1 MRLAF
6 TLILYLCYSQ
16 VQAQITIEEFLYSA
30 YQEPLLKSFDA
41 QYDFLNDK
49 KAYRLAPIQKLE
61 LRTESNQLDR
71 TRQDYGLRINPANPF
86 EIKRTNQYFKGYQ
99 ELLKLDRE
107 RTLKEL
113 LFARYEV
120 VIGWIYYQE
129 IRDLKEE
136 DKKNTE
142 KLLSILEGQRYSG
155 FFDAEDYI
163 ELKMEQVDKVIELEE
178 TLFEI
183 DNQKRRVDAH
193 YNEARLKQINWPVT
207 EMISLERLEK
217 VVDSIFNAELRAGE
231 VAYREKQIDLAN
243 REWQLEKANINM
255 GFIQTQYQQWRTE
268 QNRRPWSISLGIT
281 VPIFN
286 PNKGDMAKRKL
297 EMLEAEGEFNT
308 AKNDQQAGL
317 EISREKIKSLI
328 KRYREMQVMTENL
341 NVGAV
346 ATTLQQIKDSNPM
359 AVVRMQNNLIK
370 LKTMTA
376 RLRQEIYLGYL
387 EFLSYAEVLQQQP
400 VRNFL
405 SAELNPILK

>member
-6 TLILYLCYSQ
+6 TLVVYVCYFQ
-16 VQAQITIEEFLYSA
+16 VQAQVTIEEFLYSA

-49 KAYRLAPIQKLE
+49 KTYRLAPIQKLE

-86 EIKRTNQYFKGYQ
+86 EIKRTNQYFRGYQ

-113 LFARYEV
+113 LFTRYEV
-120 VIGWIYYQE
+120 VVGWVYYQE

-155 FFDAEDYI
+155 FFDAEDYM
-163 ELKMEQVDKVIELEE
+163 ELKMEQVDKTIELEE
-178 TLFEI
+178 TFFEI
-183 DNQKRRVDAH
+183 DNQKRRVEAH

-217 VVDSIFNAELRAGE
+217 VVDSIFSAELRAGE

-255 GFIQTQYQQWRTE
+255 GFIQTQYQQWRIE

-286 PNKGDMAKRKL
+286 PNKGDMTKRKL

-328 KRYREMQVMTENL
+328 KRYREMQVLTDNL

-376 RLRQEIYLGYL
+376 RLRQEIYLGYI
-387 EFLSYAEVLQQQP
+387 EFLSYAEVLQQPP

-405 SAELNPILK
+405 SENTGLISH

>member
-243 REWQLEKANINM
+243 RSGN
-255 GFIQTQYQQWRTE
+255 
-268 QNRRPWSISLGIT
+268 
-281 VPIFN
+281 
-286 PNKGDMAKRKL
+286 
-297 EMLEAEGEFNT
+297 
-308 AKNDQQAGL
+308 
-317 EISREKIKSLI
+317 
-328 KRYREMQVMTENL
+328 
-341 NVGAV
+341 
-346 ATTLQQIKDSNPM
+346 
-359 AVVRMQNNLIK
+359 
-370 LKTMTA
+370 
-376 RLRQEIYLGYL
+376 
-387 EFLSYAEVLQQQP
+387 
-400 VRNFL
+400 
-405 SAELNPILK
+405 

>member
-6 TLILYLCYSQ
+6 TLILYVCYLQ

-30 YQEPLLKSFDA
+30 YQEPQLKSFDA

-49 KAYRLAPIQKLE
+49 KTYRLGPIQKLE

-99 ELLKLDRE
+99 ELLRLDRE

-120 VIGWIYYQE
+120 VIGWVYYQE

-178 TLFEI
+178 TFFEI

-193 YNEARLKQINWPVT
+193 YSEARLKQIDWPVT
-207 EMISLERLEK
+207 EIISLEKLEK
-217 VVDSIFNAELRAGE
+217 VVDSVFSAELRAGE

-286 PNKGDMAKRKL
+286 PNKGDMTKRKL

-376 RLRQEIYLGYL
+376 RLRQEIYLSYI

-405 SAELNPILK
+405 SSDLNQIAK

>member
-6 TLILYLCYSQ
+6 TLIIYVCYSQ

-86 EIKRTNQYFKGYQ
+86 EIKRTNQYFRGYQ

-120 VIGWIYYQE
+120 VIGWVYYQE

-178 TLFEI
+178 TFFEI

-286 PNKGDMAKRKL
+286 PNKGDMTKRKL

-317 EISREKIKSLI
+317 EISREKIKSVI

-359 AVVRMQNNLIK
+359 AVIRMQNNLIK

-376 RLRQEIYLGYL
+376 RLRQEIYLSYI

-405 SAELNPILK
+405 SSDLNQIAK

>member
-1 MRLAF
+1 MRFVF
-6 TLILYLCYSQ
+6 TLVVYVFYFQ
-16 VQAQITIEEFLYSA
+16 VQAQVTIEEFLNSA

-99 ELLKLDRE
+99 ELLTLDRE

-120 VIGWIYYQE
+120 IIGWVYYQE

-178 TLFEI
+178 TFFEI
-183 DNQKRRVDAH
+183 DNQKRRVDAL

-207 EMISLERLEK
+207 EMISWERLEK
-217 VVDSIFNAELRAGE
+217 VVDSIFNGELRAGE
-231 VAYREKQIDLAN
+231 VAYRQKQIDLAN

-255 GFIQTQYQQWRTE
+255 GFIQTQYQQWRIE

-286 PNKGDMAKRKL
+286 PNKGDMTKRKL

-328 KRYREMQVMTENL
+328 KRYREMQAMTENL

-370 LKTMTA
+370 LKTMMA
-376 RLRQEIYLGYL
+376 RLRQEIYLSYV